1 MSSLVD
7 KLAWLCS
14 ISSPTGNEGPLCNA
28 IVERLEQKA
37 SGLALRRYGNSLVVR
52 LGANTLRSDT
62 APHVVLAGHLDTVV
76 THHDGPVRVQ
86 GDKLYGPGA
95 SDMKAGL
102 ALMLD
107 LAEIPEDFGQIGIT
121 LVMYAAEEG
130 PLVNN
135 ALGLLLDSDPDLQP
149 ELVNLAVCLEPTA
162 NTLHL
167 GCLGTI
173 HAKVTF
179 FGRSAHSARPWQGD
193 NAIYKS
199 LGLLHR
205 LQRTCPEPV
214 VVQDLTY
221 TQVVSATTVH
231 ADTGRNVVPD
241 QCTVNVNHRF
251 APGMSV
257 DEARDR
263 IANLVQ
269 GEGQIEIIDAAPSA
283 MPQRQHPLVELF
295 STVGVTQVLAKQ
307 AWTDVAQFAE
317 RGIAAINFGP
327 GEPSQAHQ
335 PNEWASLRALHE
347 GKDLLRAWLRAGA
360 EVDARASGVTTDKPR
375 VR

>member
-14 ISSPTGNEGPLCNA
+14 ISSPTGSEGPLCSA
-28 IVERLEQKA
+28 IEERLGKKA
-37 SGLALRRYGNSLVVR
+37 SVLELRRYGNSLVVR
-52 LGANTLRSDT
+52 LGTNTLLSDT
-62 APHVVLAGHLDTVV
+62 APHVVLAGHLDTVT
-76 THHDGPVRVQ
+76 THHDGPVRIE

-107 LAEIPEDFGQIGIT
+107 LAEYPDDFGQIEIT

-130 PLVNN
+130 PLSNN
-135 ALGLLLDSDPDLQP
+135 TLGPLFDSDPDLQP
-149 ELVNLAVCLEPTA
+149 QRVDLAVCLEPTA

-167 GCLGTI
+167 GCLGSM

-179 FGRSAHSARPWQGD
+179 FGSSAHSARPWQGD

-205 LQRTCPEPV
+205 LQHARPEPV
-214 VVQDLTY
+214 IVEDLTY

-231 ADTGRNVVPD
+231 ADNGRNVVPD
-241 QCTVNVNHRF
+241 RCAVNVNLRF
-251 APGMSV
+251 APGVSV
-257 DEARDR
+257 DGARDR
-263 IANLVQ
+263 IAALVQ
-269 GEGQIEIIDAAPSA
+269 GEGQIEIVDAAPSA

-295 STVGVTQVLAKQ
+295 STVGVTQVHAKQ
-307 AWTDVAQFAE
+307 AWTDVAQFAG
-317 RGIAAINFGP
+317 RGIAAVNFGP

-335 PNEWASLRALHE
+335 PNEWASLRALQQGNE
-347 GKDLLRAWLRAGA
+347 LLRAWLRAGA
-360 EVDARASGVTTDKPR
+360 KTGARHLR
-375 VR
+375 NCR